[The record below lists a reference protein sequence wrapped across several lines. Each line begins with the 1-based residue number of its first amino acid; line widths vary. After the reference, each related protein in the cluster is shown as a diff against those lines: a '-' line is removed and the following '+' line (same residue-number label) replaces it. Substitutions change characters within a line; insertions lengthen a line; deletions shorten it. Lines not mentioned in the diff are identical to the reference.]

1 VTIDNSLF
9 TFLEYEKL
17 KLMQIK
23 KTKKKK
29 EEQHDGL
36 LWMKMQLRWMSERVQ
51 QQEESKKR

>member
-1 VTIDNSLF
+1 MTNDNSLF

-36 LWMKMQLRWMSERVQ
+36 LWMKLQLRWKSERA
-51 QQEESKKR
+51 

>member
-1 VTIDNSLF
+1 MTNDNSLF

-23 KTKKKK
+23 KTTKKK

-36 LWMKMQLRWMSERVQ
+36 LWMKLQLRWKSERA
-51 QQEESKKR
+51 